1 MGWAFRRVCFSKDAS
16 LPQLPEPLER
26 LISEL
31 SRLPGVGPKTA
42 QRLAFYM
49 LRADRQRAESLAQ
62 AIVDMKARIG
72 YCERCFNIA
81 EGSLCAICSS
91 TRRDAAVL
99 CVVETPLDVLAVER
113 TSEFSGLYFVLNGVI
128 SPIDGIG
135 PDQIHV
141 PQLVDR
147 VRGDGVAEVIV
158 ATDADIEGEATAVY
172 LQRALAPL
180 GVTVTRPA
188 HGLPVGGDLEYA
200 DELTLARAI
209 SGRRAF

>member
-1 MGWAFRRVCFSKDAS
+1 M
-16 LPQLPEPLER
+16 PQLPEPLDR

-42 QRLAFYM
+42 QRLAFHL
-49 LRADRQRAESLAQ
+49 LRADRQRTDSLAQ

-72 YCERCFNIA
+72 FCERCYNIA

-91 TRRDAAVL
+91 ARRDATLL

-113 TSEFSGLYFVLNGVI
+113 TSEFAGLYFVLNGVI

-141 PQLVDR
+141 PQLLDR

-172 LQRALAPL
+172 LQRALVPL
-180 GVTVTRPA
+180 GVQVTRPA

-200 DELTLARAI
+200 DELTLARAMA
-209 SGRRAF
+209 GRRAF

>member
-1 MGWAFRRVCFSKDAS
+1 MT
-16 LPQLPEPLER
+16 QLPEPLER

-42 QRLAFYM
+42 QRLAFH
-49 LRADRQRAESLAQ
+49 LLKADRLRAESLAQ
-62 AIVDMKARIG
+62 AIADLKARIG

-81 EGSLCAICSS
+81 EGSLCSICASS
-91 TRRDAAVL
+91 RRDVTLL
-99 CVVETPLDVLAVER
+99 CVVESPLDVLAIER
-113 TSEFSGLYFVLNGVI
+113 TSEYSGLYFVLHGVI

-135 PDQIHV
+135 PDQLHV
-141 PQLVDR
+141 PQLLDR
-147 VRGDGVAEVIV
+147 VRDEGMAEVIV

-180 GVTVTRPA
+180 GTNVTRPA

-200 DELTLARAI
+200 DELTVARAMA
-209 SGRRAF
+209 GRRSF